1 MTDKLTNKGIDVRY
15 AIQIPETYKA
25 RTVIVNERSM
35 ASGYAGLDNDL
46 FYIDKTMMVFSDAK
60 KVIENMT
67 KALE

>member
-15 AIQIPETYKA
+15 AIQIPEAYKA
-25 RTVIVNERSM
+25 RTVIVNEPSM